1 MVYTIAVNRL
11 VQGQIVVAL
20 RAKVYDK
27 MQRLSFRFFDENAS
41 GSIINRVTGDV
52 QAVRSFVDGVVMQ
65 TLVVVLSLGVYLV
78 YMVHI
83 NVRLTLAC
91 LATTPLLW
99 ALTRRF
105 SREVRPAYE
114 RNREL
119 ADDQVRVISENLNG
133 IHVVK
138 GFARE
143 NEQIEAFD
151 KSGRAV
157 RDQRRWIFRKISVF
171 SPLIGYL
178 TNVNLAV
185 MLAYGGYLVV
195 CHERAPDADT
205 AMRVGLSVGELIVF
219 TGLLQQLSN
228 NVSAVSNI
236 ANTMQQCLTSAR
248 RVFQVLDAPIEIQSP
263 ANPVRLPGMK
273 GAVTFDRVGF
283 SYRKNDAVLADISL
297 EVKAGQLVAILGATG
312 SGKSTLLS
320 LVPRFYDPDSGRV
333 VVDGHDARRLDLD
346 CLRRSVGIVFQ
357 ESFLFSNTV
366 AANIAFGHP
375 EASPEQVLRAAKI
388 AAAHDFIMQ
397 LPKGYETVLRE
408 GGGNLSGGQRQRL
421 AIARAILLE
430 PAILLLD
437 DPTAAVDPETED
449 EIMRAMDSAME
460 GRTTL
465 IVAHRLSTLRRA
477 DYVVV
482 LDQGRIVQVG
492 THEELI
498 QRKGQYRRAA
508 KLQLPDPEDSRTLMG
523 EGFRLPEWDA

>member
-1 MVYTIAVNRL
+1 
-11 VQGQIVVAL
+11 
-20 RAKVYDK
+20 
-27 MQRLSFRFFDENAS
+27 
-41 GSIINRVTGDV
+41 
-52 QAVRSFVDGVVMQ
+52 
-65 TLVVVLSLGVYLV
+65 
-78 YMVHI
+78 
-83 NVRLTLAC
+83 
-91 LATTPLLW
+91 
-99 ALTRRF
+99 
-105 SREVRPAYE
+105 
-114 RNREL
+114 
-119 ADDQVRVISENLNG
+119 
-133 IHVVK
+133 
-138 GFARE
+138 
-143 NEQIEAFD
+143 
-151 KSGRAV
+151 
-157 RDQRRWIFRKISVF
+157 
-171 SPLIGYL
+171 
-178 TNVNLAV
+178 
-185 MLAYGGYLVV
+185 
-195 CHERAPDADT
+195 
-205 AMRVGLSVGELIVF
+205 
-219 TGLLQQLSN
+219 
-228 NVSAVSNI
+228 
-236 ANTMQQCLTSAR
+236 
-248 RVFQVLDAPIEIQSP
+248 
-263 ANPVRLPGMK
+263 
-273 GAVTFDRVGF
+273 
-283 SYRKNDAVLADISL
+283 
-297 EVKAGQLVAILGATG
+297 VAILGATG